1 MAMSID
7 DILMQRALQDEE
19 RGNQVGDF
27 AIAAGGGTGTVL
39 GIMNGKG
46 KGIKSRMAGGLVGAI
61 LGGTLGK
68 GIQMEAM
75 QASPAAGLLAKMQV
89 QGSLNTAEQAQLEKI
104 VKEAYSNQ
112 LGGMA

>member
-7 DILMQRALQDEE
+7 DILTQRALEDEE
-19 RGNQVGDF
+19 LENLVGDF

-46 KGIKSRMAGGLVGAI
+46 PKNRMAGGLVGAI

-68 GIQMEAM
+68 GLQMAAIEE
-75 QASPAAGLLAKMQV
+75 SPAAGLLAKMQV
-89 QGSLNTAEQAQLEKI
+89 QGSLNTAEKAQLEKI

>member
-19 RGNQVGDF
+19 LENLVGDF

-46 KGIKSRMAGGLVGAI
+46 PKNRMAGGFIGAL
-61 LGGTLGK
+61 LGGSLGK
-68 GIQMEAM
+68 GLQMAAIEE
-75 QASPAAGLLAKMQV
+75 SPAAGLLAKMQV
-89 QGSLNTAEQAQLEKI
+89 QGSLNTAEKAQLEKI